1 MRILIL
7 SHMYPRLHNP
17 VGGIFVH
24 EQVRALRTQG
34 IDARVAT
41 GGPCWLQTLNPW
53 RIAAAL
59 RAYRAQ
65 QPAWATWDT
74 VPVIEFTY
82 LCGFL
87 FRPTIHSLTY
97 VHGFRRVMARLRKE
111 FPFDLVHA
119 HTSFLDGAAGLLAA
133 RAYGCP
139 LLITEH
145 TGPFDLLTRN
155 AFMRY
160 RTRRSVIGASRVLAV
175 SSSLRQT
182 MLAQLALSPDCI
194 DVLPNGVDPSVFCPD
209 ANQPHASEVI
219 RVLWV
224 GHYVEV
230 KRVDYLVRAF
240 ARALRSRPRLRLS
253 LLGDGPDR
261 GKISALV
268 ADLGLTAQVEFL
280 PATDRA
286 GVARAMR
293 AHNFVAVSS
302 ATETFSLVTLEALAC
317 GVPVLSTA
325 CGGPQDLI
333 VHPWLGSIVS
343 NDLEGLT
350 SGLVDM
356 ADRAGSDDA
365 AKLHAY
371 VRDRFSWDAI
381 AGRLIETYRGL
392 CAS

>member
-1 MRILIL
+1 
-7 SHMYPRLHNP
+7 MYPRMHNP
-17 VGGIFVH
+17 IGGIFVH
-24 EQVRALRTQG
+24 EQVRALRARG

-41 GGPCWLQTLNPW
+41 GGPCWIQTWNPR

-59 RAYRAQ
+59 RAYHAQ
-65 QPAWATWDT
+65 QPAWTTWDT
-74 VPVIEFTY
+74 VPVIQFAY

-87 FRPTIHSLTY
+87 FRPTIHTLTY
-97 VHGFRRVMARLRKE
+97 VHGFRRLMARLRDE

-119 HTSFLDGAAGLLAA
+119 HTSFLDGAAGLMAA
-133 RAYGCP
+133 RAHGCP

-160 RTRRSVIGASRVLAV
+160 RTRRSVNGANRVFAV
-175 SSSLRQT
+175 SSSLRQA
-182 MLAQLALSPDCI
+182 MLAQLALPPDRI
-194 DVLPNGVDPSVFCPD
+194 DVLPDGVDPTVFRPAGD
-209 ANQPHASEVI
+209 RQTAREAV

-224 GHYVEV
+224 GHHVEV
-230 KRVDYLVRAF
+230 KRVDHLVRAF
-240 ARALRSRPRLRLS
+240 AHALQSRPRLRLS
-253 LLGDGPDR
+253 LLGEGPDR
-261 GKISALV
+261 GKIASLV
-268 ADLGLTAQVEFL
+268 AELGLTARVEFL

-286 GVARAMR
+286 GVARAMC
-293 AHNFVAVSS
+293 AHDFVAVSS

-333 VHPWLGSIVS
+333 TQPWLGSIVS

-350 SGLVDM
+350 SGLIDM
-356 ADRAGSDDA
+356 ADRTRGDDA
-365 AKLHAY
+365 AKRHAY

-381 AGRLIETYRGL
+381 AGRLIDTYRGL
-392 CAS
+392 CGS

>member
-1 MRILIL
+1 
-7 SHMYPRLHNP
+7 MYPRMHNP
-17 VGGIFVH
+17 IGGIFVH
-24 EQVRALRTQG
+24 EQVRALRAQG

-41 GGPCWLQTLNPW
+41 GGPCWVQTLNPR

-59 RAYRAQ
+59 RTYRAQ
-65 QPAWATWDT
+65 QPAWTTWDT
-74 VPVIEFTY
+74 VPVIEFSY

-87 FRPTIHSLTY
+87 FRPTIHTLTY
-97 VHGFRRVMARLRKE
+97 VHGFRRLMARLHKE

-119 HTSFLDGAAGLLAA
+119 HTSFLDGAAGLMAA
-133 RAYGCP
+133 RAYRCP

-175 SSSLRQT
+175 SNSLRQT
-182 MLAQLALSPDCI
+182 MLAQLALTPDRI
-194 DVLPNGVDPSVFCPD
+194 GVLPDGVDLNVFCPGVR
-209 ANQPHASEVI
+209 QPHGNEVI

-240 ARALRSRPRLRLS
+240 ARALQSRPRLRLS

-261 GKISALV
+261 GRIATLV
-268 ADLGLTAQVEFL
+268 ADLGLAAQVEFL

-286 GVARAMR
+286 GVASAIR
-293 AHNFVAVSS
+293 AHDFVAVSS

-333 VHPWLGSIVS
+333 TQPWLGSIVS

-350 SGLVDM
+350 SGLVEM
-356 ADRAGSDDA
+356 ADRAGSDNA

-381 AGRLIETYRGL
+381 AGRLVETYRGL

>member
-1 MRILIL
+1 
-7 SHMYPRLHNP
+7 MYPRRHNP

-24 EQVRALRTQG
+24 EQVRALRARG

-41 GGPCWLQTLNPW
+41 GGPCWVQTLNPR
-53 RIAAAL
+53 RIGAAL
-59 RAYRAQ
+59 RAYHAQ
-65 QPAWATWDT
+65 RPAWTTWDS
-74 VPVIEFTY
+74 VPVIEFGY

-87 FRPTIHSLTY
+87 FRPPIHTLTY
-97 VHGFRRVMARLRKE
+97 VQGFRRLMARLHKE

-119 HTSFLDGAAGLLAA
+119 HTSFLDGAAGLMAA
-133 RAYGCP
+133 HAYECP

-182 MLAQLALSPDCI
+182 MLAQLALPPDRI
-194 DVLPNGVDPSVFCPD
+194 DVLPNGVDPSVFCPG
-209 ANQPHASEVI
+209 ASRSPTSDVV

-230 KRVDYLVRAF
+230 KRVDHLVRAF
-240 ARALRSRPRLRLS
+240 ARALRSRPRLRLT

-261 GKISALV
+261 GKIASLV
-268 ADLGLTAQVEFL
+268 ADLALTAHVEFL

-286 GVARAMR
+286 GVASAMQ
-293 AHNFVAVSS
+293 AHDLVAVSS

-333 VHPWLGSIVS
+333 NQPWLGSIVS

-350 SGLVDM
+350 TGLVDM
-356 ADRAGSDDA
+356 ADRTGTDA

-381 AGRLIETYRGL
+381 AGRLIEAYRGL
-392 CAS
+392 CGA

>member
-1 MRILIL
+1 
-7 SHMYPRLHNP
+7 MYPRTHNP

-24 EQVRALRTQG
+24 EQVRALRARG

-41 GGPCWLQTLNPW
+41 GGPCWVQTLNPR
-53 RIAAAL
+53 RIGAAL

-65 QPAWATWDT
+65 EPAWTAWGT
-74 VPVIEFTY
+74 VPVIEFAY

-87 FRPTIHSLTY
+87 FRPTIHTLTY
-97 VHGFRRVMARLRKE
+97 VRGFRRLMRRLHDE

-119 HTSFLDGAAGLLAA
+119 HTSFLDGAAGLMAA

-160 RTRRSVIGASRVLAV
+160 RTRRSVNAADRVFAV

-182 MLAQLALSPDCI
+182 MLTQLGLPPDRI
-194 DVLPNGVDPSVFCPD
+194 DVMPNGVDPTVFCPAAD
-209 ANQPHASEVI
+209 DRQPAREIV

-224 GHYVEV
+224 GHFVEV
-230 KRVDYLVRAF
+230 KRVDLLVRAF
-240 ARALRSRPRLRLS
+240 ARALQSRPQLRLS
-253 LLGDGPDR
+253 LLGEGPDR
-261 GKISALV
+261 GKIVALV
-268 ADLGLTAQVEFL
+268 SGLGLTAQVEFL
-280 PATDRA
+280 PATDHA

-293 AHNFVAVSS
+293 AHDFVAVSS

-333 VHPWLGSIVS
+333 TASCLGSVVS

-350 SGLVDM
+350 SGLVEM
-356 ADRAGSDDA
+356 AGRSGRDDA
-365 AKLHAY
+365 GKLHVY
-371 VRDRFSWDAI
+371 VRDRYSWDAL
-381 AGRLIETYRGL
+381 AGRLIEAYQGL
-392 CAS
+392 CTS

>member
-1 MRILIL
+1 
-7 SHMYPRLHNP
+7 MYPRVPNP
-17 VGGIFVH
+17 IGGIFVH
-24 EQVRALRTQG
+24 EQVRALRARG

-41 GGPCWLQTLNPW
+41 GGPCWIQTLNPR
-53 RIAAAL
+53 RIGAAL
-59 RAYRAQ
+59 RAYHGQ
-65 QPAWATWDT
+65 QPAWTTWDT
-74 VPVIEFTY
+74 VPVIQFAY

-87 FRPTIHSLTY
+87 FRPTIHTLTY
-97 VHGFRRVMARLRKE
+97 VHGFRRLMARLRDE

-119 HTSFLDGAAGLLAA
+119 HTSFLDGAAGLMAA
-133 RAYGCP
+133 RAHGCP

-160 RTRRSVIGASRVLAV
+160 RTRRSVNGASRVFAV
-175 SSSLRQT
+175 SSSLRQA
-182 MLAQLALSPDCI
+182 MLAELALPPDRI
-194 DVLPNGVDPSVFCPD
+194 DVLPDGVDPTVFHPAGD
-209 ANQPHASEVI
+209 RQTTREVI

-240 ARALRSRPRLRLS
+240 AHALQSRPRLRLS

-261 GKISALV
+261 GKIASLV
-268 ADLGLTAQVEFL
+268 AELGLTARVEFL

-286 GVARAMR
+286 GVARAMC
-293 AHNFVAVSS
+293 AHDFVAVSS

-333 VHPWLGSIVS
+333 TQPWLGSIVS

-356 ADRAGSDDA
+356 ADRARGDDA

-381 AGRLIETYRGL
+381 AGRLIDTYRGL
-392 CAS
+392 CGS

>member
-1 MRILIL
+1 
-7 SHMYPRLHNP
+7 MYPRLHNP
-17 VGGIFVH
+17 IGGIFVH
-24 EQVRALRTQG
+24 EQVRALRARG
-34 IDARVAT
+34 VDARVAT
-41 GGPCWLQTLNPW
+41 GGPCWVQTLNPR

-65 QPAWATWDT
+65 QPVWTTWDT
-74 VPVIEFTY
+74 VPVIEFAY

-87 FRPTIHSLTY
+87 FRPTIHTLTY
-97 VHGFRRVMARLRKE
+97 AHGFRRLMARLRKE

-119 HTSFLDGAAGLLAA
+119 HTSFLDGAAGLMAA
-133 RAYGCP
+133 RAWGCP

-155 AFMRY
+155 AFIRY

-175 SSSLRQT
+175 SSSLRRT
-182 MLAQLALSPDCI
+182 MLAQLALTPDRI
-194 DVLPNGVDPSVFCPD
+194 DVLPNGVDPNVFCPG
-209 ANQPHASEVI
+209 ASQPHSSEVI

-230 KRVDYLVRAF
+230 KQVDHLVRAF
-240 ARALRSRPRLRLS
+240 ARALQSRPQLRLS
-253 LLGDGPDR
+253 LLGNGPDR
-261 GKISALV
+261 GRIAALV

-286 GVARAMR
+286 GVASAMR
-293 AHNFVAVSS
+293 AHDFLAVSS

-333 VHPWLGSIVS
+333 TQPWLGSIVS
-343 NDLEGLT
+343 NDLDGLA
-350 SGLVDM
+350 SGLVEM
-356 ADRAGSDDA
+356 ADRAGSDNA
-365 AKLHAY
+365 ARLHAY

-392 CAS
+392 SAS

>member
-1 MRILIL
+1 
-7 SHMYPRLHNP
+7 MYPREHNP

-24 EQVRALRTQG
+24 EQVRALRAQG

-41 GGPCWLQTLNPW
+41 GGPCWVQTLHPR
-53 RIAAAL
+53 RIVAAL
-59 RAYRAQ
+59 RANHAQ
-65 QPAWATWDT
+65 QPVWTTWDT
-74 VPVIEFTY
+74 VPVIEFSY

-87 FRPTIHSLTY
+87 FRPTIHTLTY
-97 VHGFRRVMARLRKE
+97 VHGFRQLMARLRDE
-111 FPFDLVHA
+111 FRFDLVHA
-119 HTSFLDGAAGLLAA
+119 HTSFLDGAAGLTAA

-160 RTRRSVIGASRVLAV
+160 RTQRSVIGASRVLAV

-182 MLAQLALSPDCI
+182 MLAQLALTPDRI
-194 DVLPNGVDPSVFCPD
+194 DVLPNGVDPNVFCPG
-209 ANQPHASEVI
+209 ASQPHSSEVI

-230 KRVDYLVRAF
+230 KRVDFLVRAF
-240 ARALRSRPRLRLS
+240 ARALQSRPRLRLS
-253 LLGDGPDR
+253 LLGEGPDR
-261 GKISALV
+261 GKITALV
-268 ADLGLTAQVEFL
+268 ADLGLAAQVEFL

-286 GVARAMR
+286 GVANAMR
-293 AHNFVAVSS
+293 AHDFVAVSS

-333 VHPWLGSIVS
+333 TQPWLGSIVS

-350 SGLVDM
+350 SGLVEM
-356 ADRAGSDDA
+356 ADRAGGDDA
-365 AKLHAY
+365 AKRHAY

-392 CAS
+392 CAP

>member
-1 MRILIL
+1 
-7 SHMYPRLHNP
+7 MYPRLKNP

-24 EQVRALRTQG
+24 EQVRALRAQG

-41 GGPCWLQTLNPW
+41 GGPCWVQTLNPR

-59 RAYRAQ
+59 RTYRAQ
-65 QPAWATWDT
+65 QPAWTTWDS
-74 VPVIEFTY
+74 VPVIEFSY

-87 FRPTIHSLTY
+87 FRPAVHTLTY
-97 VHGFRRVMARLRKE
+97 VHGFRRLMARLRKE

-133 RAYGCP
+133 RAHGCP

-160 RTRRSVIGASRVLAV
+160 RTRRSVGGASRVLAV
-175 SSSLRQT
+175 SSSLRRT
-182 MLAQLALSPDCI
+182 MLAQLALPPDRI
-194 DVLPNGVDPSVFCPD
+194 DVLPNGVDPSVFCPG
-209 ANQPHASEVI
+209 ANPPRTGEVV

-240 ARALRSRPRLRLS
+240 ARALRSRPRLRLT
-253 LLGDGPDR
+253 LLGDGPER
-261 GKISALV
+261 GKIAALV
-268 ADLGLTAQVEFL
+268 ADLGLTAQVAFL
-280 PATDRA
+280 PATNRA
-286 GVARAMR
+286 GVASAMR
-293 AHNFVAVSS
+293 AHDFVAVSS

-333 VHPWLGSIVS
+333 TQPWLGSIVS
-343 NDLEGLT
+343 NDLDGLT
-350 SGLVDM
+350 SGLVAM
-356 ADRAGSDDA
+356 ADRASGDA

-371 VRDRFSWDAI
+371 IRDRFSWDAI
-381 AGRLIETYRGL
+381 AGRLIETYRVL